1 MKRHREAACE
11 TAPLRITDT
20 DNAGLRSAYHRGM
33 RRLSLI
39 GVMAAG
45 VASLAAGAYAMCRRR
60 DRGGP
65 RPERF
70 EGTEHHPSPVLVGLA
85 DAAEMTGLQRH
96 TISICMR
103 KRGIDPVMRDDEPSY
118 PVDEVL
124 ELRNRLRRKKLEA
137 LEEFDRMLK
146 EWDL

>member
-1 MKRHREAACE
+1 M
-11 TAPLRITDT
+11 
-20 DNAGLRSAYHRGM
+20 
-33 RRLSLI
+33 
-39 GVMAAG
+39 
-45 VASLAAGAYAMCRRR
+45 
-60 DRGGP
+60 
-65 RPERF
+65 
-70 EGTEHHPSPVLVGLA
+70 GLA